1 MSDAVLKAAD
11 VSFAYGEQAVFAGLS
26 LGVRAGRLVALV
38 GPNGS
43 GKSTLLRVLAG
54 LARPGSGRVEA
65 ATRPALVVCG
75 QTPPPD
81 VTPRELAA
89 YALSARRAAWVWRT
103 QPQDESAIS
112 QALQRCGLAGY
123 AQTPVSLLSAGE
135 VQRAW
140 IACALV
146 VNARILLVDEPTAH
160 LDLRFAVEVLE
171 LLRELTAN
179 GVAVVAAL
187 HDLTMA
193 ARFAHDVALLAGG
206 RLSCGPPEEIL
217 EARALSEAF
226 GVRVT
231 THRHPEL
238 GHVVCL
244 PG

>member
-1 MSDAVLKAAD
+1 MNEPVLEAID
-11 VSFAYGEQAVFAGLS
+11 VRFAYGEQPVFTGLS
-26 LGVRAGRLVALV
+26 LSIRAGRFVALV

-43 GKSTLLRVLAG
+43 GKSTLLRLLAG
-54 LARPGSGRVEA
+54 LTHPAAGRVQA
-65 ATRPALVVCG
+65 ANRPALVVCG

-89 YALSARRAAWVWRT
+89 YALSARRAAWAWRAR
-103 QPQDESAIS
+103 PQDEAAIA
-112 QALQRCGLAGY
+112 QALDRCGLAGHT
-123 AQTPVSLLSAGE
+123 QTPVSALSAGE

-160 LDLRFAVEVLE
+160 LDLHFAVEVLE
-171 LLRELTAN
+171 LLRGLTES

-193 ARFAHDVALLAGG
+193 ARFADDIALLARGHV
-206 RLSCGPPEEIL
+206 SCGPPEEIL
-217 EARALSEAF
+217 EPRALSEAF
-226 GVRVT
+226 AVRVT

-244 PG
+244 PV